1 MNEREIIKLSAQGF
15 IDEIY
20 DQMREQ
26 GYPDDMQIAILSQ
39 IKNILK

>member
-1 MNEREIIKLSAQGF
+1 MNKREIIKLSAQGF

-20 DQMREQ
+20 DQMRKQ
-26 GYPDDMQIAILSQ
+26 GYPDDMQIAIINQ

>member
-1 MNEREIIKLSAQGF
+1 MNKREIIKQSAQGF

-20 DQMREQ
+20 DQMRKQ
-26 GYPDDMQIAILSQ
+26 GYPDDMQIAIINQ

>member
-1 MNEREIIKLSAQGF
+1 MNKREIIKLSAQGF

-20 DQMREQ
+20 DRMRKQ
-26 GYPDDMQIAILSQ
+26 GYPNDMQIAIINQ